1 MDEVTRTAWIR
12 QNGTIALD
20 TFGERIHVEWDPA
33 AGVTPLG
40 HLPFFIEFL
49 KVSEVF
55 DAWVA
60 DCPPA
65 YHLNHASDE
74 REVLAT
80 ELLSILAGTTATR
93 RPR

>member
-1 MDEVTRTAWIR
+1 MDEVTRTVGIR

-33 AGVTPLG
+33 TGVTPLG
-40 HLPFFIEFL
+40 HLPFFIKFL
-49 KVSEVF
+49 KVSEVS

-93 RPR
+93 RSR

>member
-1 MDEVTRTAWIR
+1 
-12 QNGTIALD
+12 
-20 TFGERIHVEWDPA
+20 
-33 AGVTPLG
+33 
-40 HLPFFIEFL
+40 LPFFIEFL